1 MIECIIQA
9 RMGSSRLPGKT
20 LMELENHMTTLDFVV
35 NQLSCSKL
43 DRIIIATTSLIE
55 DKVIYEKA
63 KILGIESFRGS
74 NIDVLDRY
82 YQCAKK
88 FRINTIVRITADC
101 PLVDPDVIDEAIKE
115 YQKSKCDY
123 LTNSLERTFPNG
135 TEVEIFSFKSLE
147 KAWKNAK
154 KPSEREHVTPYF
166 YNNQEEFNIF
176 HLKQKI
182 DQSKYRYSLDQE
194 EDFELL
200 LEIVSRIKQRP
211 IHTND
216 IISLLEKNPELLKL
230 NSDIQIN
237 EGYIKSIK
245 EEERENEKKNFFC
258 SHFSIA
264 IYNPYIVDFGQ
275 KF

>member
-115 YQKSKCDY
+115 YQKSKEGGVF
-123 LTNSLERTFPNG
+123 NEIRHNG
-135 TEVEIFSFKSLE
+135 
-147 KAWKNAK
+147 
-154 KPSEREHVTPYF
+154 PH
-166 YNNQEEFNIF
+166 
-176 HLKQKI
+176 
-182 DQSKYRYSLDQE
+182 
-194 EDFELL
+194 
-200 LEIVSRIKQRP
+200 
-211 IHTND
+211 
-216 IISLLEKNPELLKL
+216 
-230 NSDIQIN
+230 
-237 EGYIKSIK
+237 
-245 EEERENEKKNFFC
+245 
-258 SHFSIA
+258 IA
-264 IYNPYIVDFGQ
+264 RQ
-275 KF
+275 

>member
-20 LMELENHMTTLDFVV
+20 LMKLENNMTTLDFVV

-63 KILGIESFRGS
+63 RVLGIESFRGS

-237 EGYIKSIK
+237 EGYIKSIE
-245 EEERENEKKNFFC
+245 EEERENEKKN
-258 SHFSIA
+258 
-264 IYNPYIVDFGQ
+264 
-275 KF
+275 

>member
-147 KAWKNAK
+147 KAW
-154 KPSEREHVTPYF
+154 
-166 YNNQEEFNIF
+166 
-176 HLKQKI
+176 
-182 DQSKYRYSLDQE
+182 
-194 EDFELL
+194 
-200 LEIVSRIKQRP
+200 
-211 IHTND
+211 
-216 IISLLEKNPELLKL
+216 
-230 NSDIQIN
+230 
-237 EGYIKSIK
+237 
-245 EEERENEKKNFFC
+245 
-258 SHFSIA
+258 
-264 IYNPYIVDFGQ
+264 
-275 KF
+275 